1 MVATIAPILSG
12 ASSLASAFGRKN
24 KRSQGAQ
31 STSGFAA
38 LPPDIQQ
45 AYRNY
50 LAQISQ
56 YAASPY
62 NQYENNALNELEQPG
77 YGNLEQYMN
86 PYTQNVQNAVLG
98 DIEDQG
104 AKNRSNLLDILGGR
118 NSLTAFS
125 GSSTGTQLAQ
135 NDENT
140 QRLRAQA
147 IAQLQNQNFQ
157 QAIQGRQ
164 QGIKNQLFAGQYPMK
179 RAQGFGKAL
188 GSIPGSSFST
198 NPAQTQQVPNALGY
212 AGGIANALFGNP
224 AFTNAFGGGF

>member
-1 MVATIAPILSG
+1 MVATIGPILAG

-31 STSGFAA
+31 STSGFSA

-56 YAASPY
+56 YASSPY
-62 NQYENNALNELEQPG
+62 NQYEQNALNELGQPG

-86 PYTQNVQNAVLG
+86 PYTQAVQGAVLG
-98 DIEDQG
+98 DIEQQG
-104 AKNRSNLLDILGGR
+104 AKNRSSLLDILGGR

-125 GSSTGTQLAQ
+125 GSSTGQQLAE
-135 NDENT
+135 NDANT
-140 QRLRAQA
+140 QKARANA
-147 IAQLQNQNFQ
+147 IAQLQSQNFN

-164 QGIKNQLFAGQYPMK
+164 QGIQNQLFAGQYPMQ
-179 RAQGFGKAL
+179 RAQGFGQAL
-188 GSIPGSSFST
+188 GAIPGSSIM
-198 NPAQTQQVPNALGY
+198 TQPGQVQQRPNALGY
-212 AGGIANALFGNP
+212 AGGVLGALFGNP
-224 AFTNAFGGGF
+224 AFTNSFSGGF